1 MFYGE
6 GGKAELFWCIWGSRT
21 FVSMR
26 GRVAKVSVGI
36 IWGLP
41 LKPYHELLYGLIGK
55 TIWSLKLNPLYL
67 LKDKTEKLKSWCQN
81 EEGSHHY
88 FPQKL
93 GIIWRSLR
101 PSGRVTFTMM
111 L

>member
-1 MFYGE
+1 MFYGG

-26 GRVAKVSVGI
+26 GRVAKVFVSMRGRVAKVSVGI
-36 IWGLP
+36 ICGLP

-67 LKDKTEKLKSWCQN
+67 LKDKTEKLKSWC
-81 EEGSHHY
+81 
-88 FPQKL
+88 
-93 GIIWRSLR
+93 
-101 PSGRVTFTMM
+101 
-111 L
+111 

>member
-55 TIWSLKLNPLYL
+55 TIMESEVESLIFPKG
-67 LKDKTEKLKSWCQN
+67 QN
-81 EEGSHHY
+81 RKIEIMVS
-88 FPQKL
+88 K
-93 GIIWRSLR
+93 
-101 PSGRVTFTMM
+101 
-111 L
+111 

>member
-81 EEGSHHY
+81 EE
-88 FPQKL
+88 
-93 GIIWRSLR
+93 ISLR
-101 PSGRVTFTMM
+101 N
-111 L
+111 